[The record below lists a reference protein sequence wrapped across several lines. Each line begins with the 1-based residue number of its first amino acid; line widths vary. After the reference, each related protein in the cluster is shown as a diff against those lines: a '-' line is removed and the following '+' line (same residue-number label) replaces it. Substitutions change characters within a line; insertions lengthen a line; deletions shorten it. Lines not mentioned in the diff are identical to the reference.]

1 MKKLFLGILLAFFS
15 ILGNAEV
22 KRESNTFVVEQTI
35 TEDIQTPYFY
45 KDRKGNKYPIY
56 ISKRGACYIIKISK
70 KTGKEYKHYLPKE
83 IQNQIKQELD
93 IQ

>member
-22 KRESNTFVVEQTI
+22 KKEGNTFIVEQT
-35 TEDIQTPYFY
+35 TKNDTQTPYFWQD
-45 KDRKGNKYPIY
+45 KKGTKYPIF
-56 ISKRGACYIIKISK
+56 ISKRGACYIVKISK

-83 IQNQIKQELD
+83 IQNQIKQKKK
-93 IQ
+93 